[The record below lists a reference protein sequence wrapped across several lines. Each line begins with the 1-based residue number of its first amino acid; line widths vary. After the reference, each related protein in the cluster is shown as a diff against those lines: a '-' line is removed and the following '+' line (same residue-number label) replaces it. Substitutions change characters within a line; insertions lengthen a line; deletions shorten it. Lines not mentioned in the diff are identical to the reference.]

1 MTDATPPVRTVR
13 LAELLAD
20 ALGVSFPGI
29 SASGNEIPGNDAA
42 DLPDLRVTGIAQ
54 DSTRVR
60 PGNVF
65 VARVGQRRDGHD
77 FLPDAIARGAVCVV
91 GTRSDVTGLAVPYVR
106 VGDDRLATS
115 ALAAAFHGHPSRDL
129 IVVGVTGTDGK
140 TTTASL
146 LHHLLQGDEARPR
159 ASLLS
164 TAMERI
170 GAEGHPPE
178 LHFTTPEA
186 TEVHAHL
193 AAARDAGVRWAVV
206 EASSH
211 AASLQ
216 RLAHVEFDLMAWT
229 NLTPEH
235 LDHHGSLE
243 AYRDAKAGLVRQAA
257 GAVLNRDDPHFAA
270 FADAAVGRVTTYAL
284 DAAADLR
291 AEDVV
296 AGPEG
301 LGFDLVTREERRRAE
316 LPLIG
321 RFNVANALAAL
332 ATAHRLGVPWE
343 TALERLAGFAGVPG
357 RMQLVATEPV
367 TVVVDF
373 AHTPAGLEKA
383 LATLRPRAGGRLLV
397 VLGAPGERDP
407 RNRAGLGAAAARGA
421 DLAIFT
427 EDDARSESLEAILAA
442 LADGARAAG
451 GVEGRTFR
459 VQPDR
464 RGAIA
469 LALGLAR
476 PGDVVLLAGKG
487 HERTLERG
495 DGTVPWDEAAEAR
508 AALAALAALALRAG
522 GAPEGPPG
530 DAGA

>member
-1 MTDATPPVRTVR
+1 VTGAPPPPRTIA

-20 ALGVSFPGI
+20 ALGTSIPGI
-29 SASGNEIPGNDAA
+29 GAG
-42 DLPDLRVTGIAQ
+42 DLPEVRVTGIAQ

-65 VARVGQRRDGHD
+65 VARAGQRRDGHD
-77 FLPDAIARGAVCVV
+77 FVPDAIARGAACVV
-91 GTRSDVTGLAVPYVR
+91 GTRDGVPGLAVPYVR
-106 VGDDRLATS
+106 VADDRLATS

-129 IVVGVTGTDGK
+129 IVCGVTGTDGK
-140 TTTASL
+140 TTTANL

-170 GAEGHPPE
+170 GTEGQPPE
-178 LHFTTPEA
+178 QHFTTPEA

-193 AAARDAGVRWAVV
+193 AAARDAGARWAVL

-216 RLAHVEFDLMAWT
+216 RLAHVDFDLMAWT

-235 LDHHGSLE
+235 LDHHGSFE
-243 AYRDAKAGLVRQAA
+243 AYRDAKASLVRQAA
-257 GAVLNRDDPHFAA
+257 GAVLNRDDAHFPA
-270 FADAAVGRVTTYAL
+270 FEAAAVGRVTSYAI

-291 AEDVV
+291 AENVV
-296 AGPEG
+296 ASPEG
-301 LGFDLVTREERRRAE
+301 LSFDLVARDGRRRAE

-332 ATAHRLGVPWE
+332 AAAHRLGVPWE
-343 TALERLAGFAGVPG
+343 TALERLAGFPGVPG
-357 RMQLVATEPV
+357 RMQLVAVEPV
-367 TVVVDF
+367 SVVVDF
-373 AHTPAGLEKA
+373 AHTPAGLAQA
-383 LATLRPRAGGRLLV
+383 LATLRPPAGRLIV

-407 RNRAGLGAAAARGA
+407 GNRPGLGAAATRGA

-427 EDDARSESLEAILAA
+427 EDDARSEPLDAILAA
-442 LADGARAAG
+442 IVDGAMAAG
-451 GVEGRTFR
+451 GALGRTFR
-459 VQPDR
+459 IQPDR
-464 RGAIA
+464 RAAIA
-469 LALGLAR
+469 TALGLAR

-487 HERTLERG
+487 HERTLERA

-508 AALAALAALALRAG
+508 AALAALAAFAERAARSPEDAAG
-522 GAPEGPPG
+522 GR
-530 DAGA
+530 GA

>member
-1 MTDATPPVRTVR
+1 MTGATPPERTV
-13 LAELLAD
+13 LLTELLAD
-20 ALGVSFPGI
+20 ALGI
-29 SASGNEIPGNDAA
+29 DAGGLA
-42 DLPDLRVTGIAQ
+42 EVRVTGIAQ
-54 DSTRVR
+54 DAARVR
-60 PGNVF
+60 PGHVF

-77 FLPDAIARGAVCVV
+77 FLPDAVARGAACVV
-91 GTRSDVTGLAVPYVR
+91 GTRDGVPGLPVPYVH
-106 VGDDRLATS
+106 VDDDRLATS

-129 IVVGVTGTDGK
+129 IVCGVTGTDGK
-140 TTTASL
+140 TTTANL
-146 LHHLLQGDEARPR
+146 LHHLLQGDEARAR

-170 GAEGHPPE
+170 GADGHPPE
-178 LHFTTPEA
+178 QHFTTPEA

-193 AAARDAGVRWAVV
+193 AAARDAGTRWAVV

-229 NLTPEH
+229 NLSPEH

-270 FADAAVGRVTTYAL
+270 FAEAAVGRVTTYAI

-291 AEDVV
+291 AEHVV
-296 AGPEG
+296 AGPDG
-301 LGFDLVTREERRRAE
+301 LSFDLVTRDGRRHAQV
-316 LPLIG
+316 PMIG

-343 TALERLAGFAGVPG
+343 TALERLAGFPGVPG
-357 RMQLVATEPV
+357 RMQLVASEPV

-373 AHTPAGLEKA
+373 AHTPAGLAKA
-383 LATLRPRAGGRLLV
+383 LATLRPQDGGRLIV

-407 RNRAGLGAAAARGA
+407 RNRAGLAAAAVAGA
-421 DLAIFT
+421 ELAIFT
-427 EDDARSESLEAILAA
+427 EDDYRSESLDAILAA
-442 LADGARAAG
+442 LADGAVAAG
-451 GVEGRTFR
+451 GIEGRSFR

-464 RGAIA
+464 RGAIV

-495 DGTVPWDEAAEAR
+495 GGTVPWDEVAEAR
-508 AALAALAALALRAG
+508 AALAALAALADRG
-522 GAPEGPPG
+522 PGA
-530 DAGA
+530 

>member
-1 MTDATPPVRTVR
+1 VTGAPPPERNVLLT
-13 LAELLAD
+13 ELLAD
-20 ALGVSFPGI
+20 ALGHGVES
-29 SASGNEIPGNDAA
+29 
-42 DLPDLRVTGIAQ
+42 LPELWITGIAQ
-54 DSTRVR
+54 DSARVR

-65 VARVGQRRDGHD
+65 VARVGERRDGHD
-77 FLPDAIARGAVCVV
+77 FIPDAIARGAACVV
-91 GTRSDVTGLAVPYVR
+91 GTRSVVPGLAVPYVH
-106 VGDDRLATS
+106 VADDRLATS

-129 IVVGVTGTDGK
+129 IVIGVTGTDGK
-140 TTTASL
+140 TTTANL

-193 AAARDAGVRWAVV
+193 AAARHAGARWAVV

-216 RLAHVEFDLMAWT
+216 RLAHVDFDLMAWT

-235 LDHHGSLE
+235 LDHHGSFE

-257 GAVLNRDDPHFAA
+257 GAVLNRDDPHFEA
-270 FADAAVGRVTTYAL
+270 FADAAVGRVTTFAI
-284 DAAADLR
+284 DGDADLR
-291 AEDVV
+291 AENVV
-296 AGPEG
+296 ASAEG
-301 LGFDLVTREERRRAE
+301 LSFELVTREGRRRAQ
-316 LPLIG
+316 LPMLG

-332 ATAHRLGVPWE
+332 ASAHRLGVPWE
-343 TALERLAGFAGVPG
+343 TAVERLAGFPGVAG

-373 AHTPAGLEKA
+373 AHTPAGLAKA
-383 LATLRPRAGGRLLV
+383 LATLRPPDGRRSIV
-397 VLGAPGERDP
+397 VVGAPGERDP
-407 RNRAGLGAAAARGA
+407 GNRAGLGAAAVAGA

-427 EDDARSESLEAILAA
+427 EDDTRSESLDAILAT
-442 LADGARAAG
+442 LVDGAVAAG
-451 GVEGRTFR
+451 GAPGRTFHVR
-459 VQPDR
+459 PER

-476 PGDVVLLAGKG
+476 HGDVVLLAGKG
-487 HERTLERG
+487 HERTLERSS
-495 DGTVPWDEAAEAR
+495 GTVPWDEAAEAR
-508 AALAALAALALRAG
+508 AALAALAALGERSGRAPDG
-522 GAPEGPPG
+522 GTGGP
-530 DAGA
+530 DA

>member
-1 MTDATPPVRTVR
+1 MTEARPPARTVS

-20 ALGVSFPGI
+20 ALGRG
-29 SASGNEIPGNDAA
+29 A
-42 DLPDLRVTGIAQ
+42 DGLPEVRVTGIAQ
-54 DSTRVR
+54 DAARVR

-77 FLPDAIARGAVCVV
+77 FVADAVARGAACIV
-91 GTRSDVTGLAVPYVR
+91 GTRDGVPGLAVPYVH
-106 VGDDRLATS
+106 VDDDRFATS

-129 IVVGVTGTDGK
+129 IVIGVTGTDGK
-140 TTTASL
+140 TTTANV
-146 LHHLLQGDEARPR
+146 LHHLLQGREARPR

-216 RLAHVEFDLMAWT
+216 RLAHVKFDLMAWT

-270 FADAAVGRVTTYAL
+270 FADAAVGRITSYAI
-284 DAAADLR
+284 DGDADLR

-301 LGFDLVTREERRRAE
+301 LSFDLVTRGGRRRAE
-316 LPLIG
+316 LPMVG

-332 ATAHRLGVPWE
+332 AAAHRLGVPWE
-343 TALERLAGFAGVPG
+343 TALERLADFPGVPG
-357 RMQLVATEPV
+357 RMQLVATEPF

-373 AHTPAGLEKA
+373 AHTPAGLAKA
-383 LATLRPRAGGRLLV
+383 LAALRPRDGRRLIV

-407 RNRAGLGAAAARGA
+407 ANRTGLGAAAIRGA

-427 EDDARSESLEAILAA
+427 EDDARSEDLERILAA
-442 LADGARAAG
+442 LVAGAAEVG
-451 GVEGRTFR
+451 GVEGRDYR
-459 VQPDR
+459 VVSDR
-464 RGAIA
+464 RSAMA
-469 LALGLAR
+469 LALASAR

-495 DGTVPWDEAAEAR
+495 SGAVPWDEAAEAR
-508 AALAALAALALRAG
+508 AALAALAAHADRADR
-522 GAPEGPPG
+522 APEGHPG
-530 DAGA
+530 GAGA

>member
-1 MTDATPPVRTVR
+1 MA
-13 LAELLAD
+13 LAELLVD
-20 ALGVSFPGI
+20 ALGLAG
-29 SASGNEIPGNDAA
+29 AA
-42 DLPDLRVTGIAQ
+42 LPVVRVTGIAQ
-54 DSTRVR
+54 DAARVR
-60 PGNVF
+60 PGHVF
-65 VARVGQRRDGHD
+65 VARVGQRHDGHD
-77 FLPDAIARGAVCVV
+77 FLADAVARGAVCVV
-91 GTRSDVTGLAVPYVR
+91 GTRDGVPGLGVPYVR
-106 VGDDRLATS
+106 VDDDRFATS

-129 IVVGVTGTDGK
+129 IVCGVTGTDGK
-140 TTTASL
+140 TTTANL

-178 LHFTTPEA
+178 QHFTTPEA

-229 NLTPEH
+229 NLSPEH

-257 GAVLNRDDPHFAA
+257 GAVLNRDDAHYAA
-270 FADAAVGRVTTYAL
+270 FAEAAVGRVTTYAV
-284 DAAADLR
+284 DGDADLR
-291 AEDVV
+291 AENVV
-296 AGPEG
+296 ASAEG
-301 LGFDLVTREERRRAE
+301 LSFEFVTGEGRRGAQ
-316 LPLIG
+316 LPMIG

-332 ATAHRLGVPWE
+332 AAAYRLGVPWE
-343 TALERLAGFAGVPG
+343 TALERLADFPGVPG
-357 RMQLVATEPV
+357 RMQMVATEPFA
-367 TVVVDF
+367 VVVDF
-373 AHTPAGLEKA
+373 AHTPAGLAKA
-383 LATLRPRAGGRLLV
+383 LATLRPPAGGRLLV

-407 RNRAGLGAAAARGA
+407 GNRAGLGAAAVEGA

-427 EDDARSESLEAILAA
+427 EDDTRSESLDAILAA
-442 LADGARAAG
+442 LVDGAVAAG
-451 GVEGRTFR
+451 GVEGQTFR
-459 VQPDR
+459 VRPDR
-464 RGAIA
+464 RGAIV

-495 DGTVPWDEAAEAR
+495 DGTLPWDEAAEAR
-508 AALAALAALALRAG
+508 AALAALAAFAQRGGRPAAG
-522 GAPEGPPG
+522 RDDGP
-530 DAGA
+530 AA